1 MLRNLCK
8 SKIHRATI
16 TGVHLHYEGS
26 IAIDSKLLAAADI
39 MPNEMVQVVNV
50 NNGARFETYVI
61 PAKPGSGVITLNGAA
76 ARLGMPGDKVIIL
89 SICLL
94 DTESVR
100 RYKPKVVCVD
110 DRNRMA
116 KRTKL

>member
-16 TGVHLHYEGS
+16 TGVHLHYQGS
-26 IAIDSKLLAAADI
+26 IAVDEKLLKAADI
-39 MPNEMVQVVNV
+39 LPNEMVQVVNV

-61 PAKPGSGVITLNGAA
+61 RAKPGSGTVALNGAA

-89 SICLL
+89 STCYV
-94 DTESVR
+94 DTEVIR
-100 RYKPKVVCVD
+100 KYRPKVVCVD
-110 DRNRMA
+110 GRNRIS
-116 KRTKL
+116 KRTNL

>member
-39 MPNEMVQVVNV
+39 LPNEMVQVVNV

-61 PAKPGSGVITLNGAA
+61 PAKPGSGTITLNGAA
-76 ARLGMPGDKVIIL
+76 ARLGMPGDKIIIL
-89 SICLL
+89 STCYV
-94 DTESVR
+94 DTEVIR
-100 RYKPKVVCVD
+100 RYRPKVVCVD
-110 DRNRMA
+110 ERNRIA
-116 KRTKL
+116 KRARL

>member
-26 IAIDSKLLAAADI
+26 IAIDEKLLKAADI

-50 NNGARFETYVI
+50 NNGTRFETYVI
-61 PAKPGSGVITLNGAA
+61 EAGAGSGTVALNGAA

-89 SICLL
+89 STCLL

-110 DRNRMA
+110 GRNRIA
-116 KRTKL
+116 GKTKL

>member
-16 TGVHLHYEGS
+16 TEVHLHYEGS
-26 IAIDSKLLAAADI
+26 IAIDEKLLKAADI
-39 MPNEMVQVVNV
+39 LPNEIVQVVNV
-50 NNGARFETYVI
+50 NNGARFETYAI
-61 PAKPGSGVITLNGAA
+61 RARAGSGTIGLNGAA

-89 SICLL
+89 STCYV
-94 DTESVR
+94 DTEVIR
-100 RYKPKVVCVD
+100 KYRPKVVCVD
-110 DRNRMA
+110 DRNRIS

>member
-1 MLRNLCK
+1 MLRTLCK

-26 IAIDSKLLAAADI
+26 IAIDEKLLRAADI
-39 MPNEMVQVVNV
+39 LPNEMVQVVNV

-61 PAKPGSGVITLNGAA
+61 PARAGSGTITLNGAA

-89 SICLL
+89 STCLL
-94 DTESVR
+94 DTESVK
-100 RYKPKVVCVD
+100 RYRPKVVCVD
-110 DRNRMA
+110 ERNRIS